1 MGKKQVLSL
10 VCPHCSSNKIV
21 RNGHHYGGKLHFLC
35 NTCNKHFTEDVAKGY
50 PISKIPF
57 PVVAYLLYFHKKIP
71 AFSNMREFRR
81 FASQWLICLGIKK
94 HEVSRQTIHYWLKLY
109 ESDFDKIISF
119 QEACD
124 FVHGILSDNIKDLT
138 KEDIR
143 AKTHP
148 YKQTLQILGDFF
160 GRSFCV
166 DLARTDPVFFR
177 ELADIVS
184 KKRLYCHL
192 TVQIEGNR
200 SGQSAGLF
208 FRGVVQ

>member
-1 MGKKQVLSL
+1 MGKKPTI
-10 VCPHCSSNKIV
+10 VCPHCSSQKIK
-21 RNGHHYGGKLHFLC
+21 RNGHHYGKKLQFFCHSCGKYFS
-35 NTCNKHFTEDVAKGY
+35 EDVARGY
-50 PISKIPF
+50 PTTKIPF
-57 PVVAYLLYFHKKIP
+57 PIIAYLLYFRKRIP
-71 AFSNMREFRR
+71 AFSNMRVYRKF
-81 FASQWLICLGIKK
+81 
-94 HEVSRQTIHYWLKLY
+94 VSNWLKCLCIRDIDVDRHTIRYWIKNY
-109 ESDFDKIISF
+109 ESILEQIINF
-119 QEACD
+119 QETCD